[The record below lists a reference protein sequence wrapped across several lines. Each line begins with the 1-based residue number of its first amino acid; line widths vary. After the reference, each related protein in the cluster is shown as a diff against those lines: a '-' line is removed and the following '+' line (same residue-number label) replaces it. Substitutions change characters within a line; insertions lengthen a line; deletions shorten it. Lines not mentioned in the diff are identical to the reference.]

1 MIDFHL
7 KKRYVVGKQIFDLDV
22 EGSLEKG
29 CFLGVI
35 GPSGSG
41 KTTMLR
47 CLAGLTRPDGG
58 FIARDGEFWY
68 SGERGF
74 HLPAR
79 KRNIGFVF
87 QDYALFPHLTVRR
100 NILFANPD
108 PARVRDLLE
117 LTRMEGCADHFPREL
132 SGGQQ
137 QRTALARALAR
148 DPDILLLDEPLS
160 ALDED
165 LRAELGD
172 EIRSIQKR
180 TGVTAIM
187 VSHSR
192 SEVARLCDKTFSMD
206 SGRLVAV

>member
-1 MIDFHL
+1 MIGFHVQ
-7 KKRYVVGKQIFDLDV
+7 KRYGIGKRIFDLDV
-22 EGSLEKG
+22 EFALEKG
-29 CFLGVI
+29 SFLGVL

-58 FIARDGEFWY
+58 YIKHNGGFWY
-68 SGERGF
+68 HGTAGVYV
-74 HLPAR
+74 PAR

-87 QDYALFPHLTVRR
+87 QDYALFPHLTVRG

-108 PARVRDLLE
+108 RKRAQDLLE
-117 LTRMEGCADHFPREL
+117 LTRMGDYADHFPREL

-148 DPDILLLDEPLS
+148 DPDLLLLDEPLS

-172 EIRSIQKR
+172 EIRAIQKR

-192 SEVARLCDKTFSMD
+192 SEIGRLCDEVIAID
-206 SGRLVAV
+206 SGKLL